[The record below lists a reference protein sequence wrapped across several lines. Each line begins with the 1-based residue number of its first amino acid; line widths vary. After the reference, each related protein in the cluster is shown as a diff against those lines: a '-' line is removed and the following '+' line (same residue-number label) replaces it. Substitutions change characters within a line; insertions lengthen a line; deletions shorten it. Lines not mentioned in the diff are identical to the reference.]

1 MTDKITVIE
10 SVDPEGHLRY
20 AVSADTLPNLAKA
33 LGVSADRLEVKPDEN
48 EKLNRERLRQE
59 RNKRANTPEAIRKR
73 IGDDDLFDW

>member
-1 MTDKITVIE
+1 VTDKIIE

-48 EKLNRERLRQE
+48 EKLSRERLRQE
-59 RNKRANTPEAIRKR
+59 EQEGEYPRSYPEKNRR
-73 IGDDDLFDW
+73 